1 VEHLR
6 AALKTLWHYLREA
19 SGENDYARHKVRA
32 LADGRPPLTPAE
44 FYVARTKHKYSRIN
58 RCC

>member
-1 VEHLR
+1 MEYLR
-6 AALKTLWHYLREA
+6 AALKTLWQYLREV
-19 SGENDYARHKVRA
+19 SGENDYARYKARA

-44 FYVARTKHKYSRIN
+44 FYVARQKHKYSRIN